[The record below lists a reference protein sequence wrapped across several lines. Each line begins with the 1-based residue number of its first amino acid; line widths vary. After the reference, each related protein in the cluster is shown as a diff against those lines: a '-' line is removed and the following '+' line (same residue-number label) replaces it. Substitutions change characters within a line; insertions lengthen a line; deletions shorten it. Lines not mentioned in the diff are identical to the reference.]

1 MYDFYFNDDIFD
13 IEFNFGVYIER
24 KDDKFY

>member
-1 MYDFYFNDDIFD
+1 MYDFYSNDDIFD
-13 IEFNFGVYIER
+13 IEFNFGIYFER